1 MPMLFNAF
9 NRNWPV
15 DHVPVLTVFIYFIS
29 RITSE
34 RSLKEMDS
42 STIEIKD
49 VSWNIS
55 PSPPPSPVLSESTLM
70 KINQRHIRNPKL
82 RLVTLLTWD
91 VCCSLVSY
99 YYTTGN
105 DMLQERCY
113 FWSSDKAQS

>member
-9 NRNWPV
+9 NRNWPI
-15 DHVPVLTVFIYFIS
+15 DHVPVLTVFIYFTS
-29 RITSE
+29 CITSE
-34 RSLKEMDS
+34 KQLKEMDS

-70 KINQRHIRNPKL
+70 QINQRHIRNPKL

-91 VCCSLVSY
+91 FCCFLVNDY
-99 YYTTGN
+99 YIKGN
-105 DMLQERCY
+105 DILQEKCY
-113 FWSSDKAQS
+113 FWSSGRAQS